1 MADLV
6 ITVTINDDN
15 QAILLHDLLDIND
28 WVQKAVV
35 GKINNC
41 TKRMAREATEVLKA
55 DDSVSSMPATNVD
68 LCKALIARDG
78 YKNRAARDAAMG
90 A

>member
-1 MADLV
+1 MADLT
-6 ITVTINDDN
+6 ITVVINDDN
-15 QAILLHDLLDIND
+15 QAILIHDLLDIND

>member
-1 MADLV
+1 MADLT

-15 QAILLHDLLDIND
+15 QAILKHDLLDIND
-28 WVQKAVV
+28 WVQAAVT

-41 TKRMAREATEVLKA
+41 TKRMAAEATEVLKA
-55 DDSVSSMPATNVD
+55 DPSVETMPATNFA

-78 YKNRAARDAAMG
+78 YKDRAARVAAG
-90 A
+90 EG

>member
-1 MADLV
+1 MADLK

-15 QAILLHDLLDIND
+15 QAILKHDLLDID
-28 WVQKAVV
+28 AWVQAAVT

-41 TKRMAREATEVLKA
+41 TKRMAAEATEVLKA
-55 DDSVSSMPATNVD
+55 DDSVETMPATNVA

-78 YKNRAARDAAMG
+78 YKNRAARVEAG
-90 A
+90 EG

>member
-1 MADLV
+1 MADLT
-6 ITVTINDDN
+6 ITVVINDDN
-15 QAILLHDLLDIND
+15 QAILKNDLLDIND
-28 WVQKAVV
+28 WVQKAVE

-41 TKRMAREATEVLKA
+41 TKRMAREATEILKA

-78 YKNRAARDAAMG
+78 YQDRAARDAARG
-90 A
+90 E

>member
-1 MADLV
+1 MANLV

-78 YKNRAARDAAMG
+78 YKNRAARDAARG

>member
-1 MADLV
+1 MADLT
-6 ITVTINDDN
+6 ITVVINDDN
-15 QAILLHDLLDIND
+15 QAILKHDLLDIND
-28 WVQKAVV
+28 CVQKAVV

-78 YKNRAARDAAMG
+78 YKNRAASDAAMG

>member
-15 QAILLHDLLDIND
+15 QAIMKNDLLDIND
-28 WVQKAVV
+28 WVQKAVA

-41 TKRMAREATEVLKA
+41 TKRMARQASEVLKA
-55 DDSVSSMPATNVD
+55 DDSVSSMPATDVG

-78 YKNRAARDAAMG
+78 YQDRTARDAARG
-90 A
+90 G

>member
-1 MADLV
+1 MADLK

-15 QAILLHDLLDIND
+15 QAILKHDLLDID
-28 WVQKAVV
+28 AWVQAAVT

-41 TKRMAREATEVLKA
+41 TKRMAAEATEVLKA
-55 DDSVSSMPATNVD
+55 DGSVETMPATNVA

-78 YKNRAARDAAMG
+78 YKNRAARVEAG
-90 A
+90 EG

>member
-1 MADLV
+1 MADLT
-6 ITVTINDDN
+6 ITVVINDDN
-15 QAILLHDLLDIND
+15 QAILKNDLLDIND
-28 WVQKAVV
+28 WVQKAVE

-41 TKRMAREATEVLKA
+41 TKRMAREATEILKA

-78 YKNRAARDAAMG
+78 YQDRAPRDAASG
-90 A
+90 E

>member
-1 MADLV
+1 MADLT
-6 ITVTINDDN
+6 ITVVINDDN
-15 QAILLHDLLDIND
+15 QAILKHDLLDIDD
-28 WVQKAVV
+28 WIQQAVV
-35 GKINNC
+35 GKIHNA

>member
-78 YKNRAARDAAMG
+78 YKNRAARDAARG

>member
-15 QAILLHDLLDIND
+15 QAIMKNDLLDIND

>member
-1 MADLV
+1 MADLT
-6 ITVTINDDN
+6 ITVVINDDN
-15 QAILLHDLLDIND
+15 QAILKHDLLDIDD
-28 WVQKAVV
+28 WIQQAVV
-35 GKINNC
+35 GKIHNT